1 MKRLM
6 RLGEWVWS
14 ATLAFLLATFIAV
27 WLEFYPDLPDW
38 VKVPIVAKVTAVAD
52 WSTEVAGKAAGGLL
66 TWLVFPIQFIKG
78 EVKGVIFA
86 KKLDQREAA
95 VKKKEAAVAEERAAV
110 AEKEAAVAEERAA
123 VAEKEAAVAEERAA
137 VLEWYEQHKEQ
148 LPDVPPPPG
157 VTRSGY
163 NGNGATPE

>member
-14 ATLAFLLATFIAV
+14 AFLAFLLATFIAV
-27 WLEFYPDLPDW
+27 WLEIYPDLPDL
-38 VKVPIVAKVTAVAD
+38 VKVPAVAKVTAGVEWA
-52 WSTEVAGKAAGGLL
+52 TEVAGKAAGGLL

-78 EVKGVIFA
+78 EVKDVIFA
-86 KKLDQREAA
+86 KKLDQREAD

-110 AEKEAAVAEERAA
+110 AVERAA
-123 VAEKEAAVAEERAA
+123 VAVERAA

-148 LPDVPPPPG
+148 LTDVPPPPG
-157 VTRSGY
+157 VTCSGY